1 MQRIFLTTVIII
13 LVILTLVIGVKQPD
27 MHKKLFVYNS
37 DFEITEQ
44 EQTKKE
50 ETQNIPTQVNTVQTQ
65 NRYEQKIK
73 TIKDEPEIT
82 TKSEQVKNTINPV
95 TKNQTTIKQIPQK
108 TTSSQKQSTVQKQM
122 SIPEK
127 QTKSEVK
134 TTTPAKA
141 VKQEQTQTPVKT
153 QTLPDVK
160 KENTIVQK
168 STEPKELTE
177 EEEVILWNKWRSD
190 LQNKIMND
198 VKLPSIQEG
207 IIFKFSFDVDKYGK
221 INNVKT
227 WSTTPEYTP
236 YAIQYIA
243 PVIRSY
249 QGKEILNFPQGSKR
263 YTTTAQGAWKISKTA
278 KYSTPQDY
286 SDTEKITN

>member
-1 MQRIFLTTVIII
+1 MQRVFLTTVIII
-13 LVILTLVIGVKQPD
+13 LVILTLIIGVKQPD

-37 DFEITEQ
+37 DFEISEQ

-50 ETQNIPTQVNTVQTQ
+50 EIKNIPTLVNTIQTQ

-82 TKSEQVKNTINPV
+82 TKSEQVKIAINPV
-95 TKNQTTIKQIPQK
+95 TQKQTTTKQIPQK

-122 SIPEK
+122 SVPEK

-153 QTLPDVK
+153 QTLPSVK
-160 KENTIVQK
+160 EENTIVQK
-168 STEPKELTE
+168 NTEPKELTE

-263 YTTTAQGAWKISKTA
+263 FTTTAQGAWKISKTA
-278 KYSTPQDY
+278 KYSTPKDY

>member
-1 MQRIFLTTVIII
+1 MQRIFLTTLIII
-13 LVILTLVIGVKQPD
+13 LVILTLIIGVKQPD
-27 MHKKLFVYNS
+27 MHKELFVYNS

-44 EQTKKE
+44 EQTIKE
-50 ETQNIPTQVNTVQTQ
+50 ENQNIPTRVNTVQTQ

-82 TKSEQVKNTINPV
+82 TKSEQVKTTINTV
-95 TKNQTTIKQIPQK
+95 TKNQTTTKQIPQE
-108 TTSSQKQSTVQKQM
+108 TTSSQKQSTNQKQVTV
-122 SIPEK
+122 SQE

-134 TTTPAKA
+134 TTIPAKT
-141 VKQEQTQTPVKT
+141 VKQEQSQTTNKT
-153 QTLPDVK
+153 ENLPAIK

-168 STEPKELTE
+168 NTEPKELTP

-227 WSTTPEYTP
+227 WSTTPAYTP

-249 QGKEILNFPQGSKR
+249 QGKEILNFPEGSKR
-263 YTTTAQGAWKISKTA
+263 FTTTAQGAWKISKTT